1 MKLLGLTF
9 SKISI
14 EKLNN
19 LSQDLKINANI
30 DIAEIKQ
37 LNQDFFKSKEE
48 FIGIKFSYTLNY
60 DPEVAKIEISGDL
73 ALSLEPKMARE
84 VLRDWK
90 ENKKIMDEDFKIA
103 VFNVILKK
111 SSLKALQLEEEMNLP
126 SHIPFP
132 TLRKEELKK

>member
-19 LSQDLKINANI
+19 LSNDLKINANI
-30 DIAEIKQ
+30 DIAEIKP
-37 LNQDFFKSKEE
+37 LKQDFFKSKEE
-48 FIGIKFSYTLNY
+48 FIGIRFSYTLNY
-60 DPEVAKIEISGDL
+60 DPGIAKIEISGDL
-73 ALSLEPKMARE
+73 ALSLEPKMAKE
-84 VLRDWK
+84 LLRDWK
-90 ENKKIMDEDFKIA
+90 ENKKIMDEDFRLA
-103 VFNVILKK
+103 LFNIILKK

-132 TLRKEELKK
+132 TLRKEEPKK